1 MQAATAFGQLG
12 IARHFHESEQD
23 SDIPCLSS
31 IGVLCFLG
39 LLCCKSCCDSRTR
52 IKYQQIIHV
61 LFNEFNVSCSSCS
74 NQMIVSHDE
83 RNPQA
88 PMACTDNDCFLP
100 DGRDPSP
107 RKKT

>member
-1 MQAATAFGQLG
+1 MPIFYWCLVFFGTV
-12 IARHFHESEQD
+12 
-23 SDIPCLSS
+23 
-31 IGVLCFLG
+31 VLQV
-39 LLCCKSCCDSRTR
+39 LLF
-52 IKYQQIIHV
+52 KYQQIIHV
-61 LFNEFNVSCSSCS
+61 LFNEFNVACSSCS